1 MSTDRPCRSARQINQ
16 ALRGGHRSPARF
28 VFAPY
33 LPSQS
38 RSRSLAIDRAE
49 YRNALPI
56 RPLARL
62 PLHPAAA
69 SVKLPAR
76 NKGSARKRT
85 AQRIGLGSARVSRAG
100 FGVAPKQAF
109 LKTWIVDCGRTQH
122 EKFAIARRA
131 RQHAGCVRCPEDK
144 TKLDDFAYKFP
155 PTQRVGLVCPVR
167 RIAQLSFFFL
177 RRSFFGCSR
186 DR

>member
-1 MSTDRPCRSARQINQ
+1 MSTDRPCRSARQINR
-16 ALRGGHRSPARF
+16 APRGGHRSPARF

-49 YRNALPI
+49 YRNALPT
-56 RPLARL
+56 RPLAQL

-69 SVKLPAR
+69 VKLPAR

-100 FGVAPKQAF
+100 FGVALKHAF
-109 LKTWIVDCGRTQH
+109 LKTLIVIVAERST
-122 EKFAIARRA
+122 KSSRLRSARA
-131 RQHAGCVRCPEDK
+131 N
-144 TKLDDFAYKFP
+144 
-155 PTQRVGLVCPVR
+155 
-167 RIAQLSFFFL
+167 
-177 RRSFFGCSR
+177 
-186 DR
+186 

>member
-38 RSRSLAIDRAE
+38 RSRSLAIDRGE
-49 YRNALPI
+49 YRNALPT
-56 RPLARL
+56 RPLAQL
-62 PLHPAAA
+62 PLHPAA
-69 SVKLPAR
+69 SGKLPAR
-76 NKGSARKRT
+76 NKGSARKAAT
-85 AQRIGLGSARVSRAG
+85 QRIGLGSAGISRAG

-109 LKTWIVDCGRTQH
+109 LKKWIVDCGRAQH
-122 EKFAIARRA
+122 EKFAIARHA
-131 RQHAGCVRCPEDK
+131 RQHAGCVRCPKDK